1 MVRKPPF
8 GSAVATSSTVD
19 PDTGAPFDV
28 DDVSTDDARGDLLL
42 IRGDERLLVDV
53 TVVRPTAPTH
63 LRNARLAVATK
74 GLACAV
80 AAESAKRAKYGA
92 LCTER
97 GWKMC
102 AFALES
108 YGALGQF
115 ARKLL
120 HTLASKADE
129 ASRKRIA
136 ELEAMLA
143 AVRATGDRSDTE
155 IRNQSDISRRE
166 AEELKKRLAEASAE
180 LARLR
185 VQPRATPFET
195 RAQSDLRADQEQLL
209 TENSRLAATA
219 RTQGETLAGLRSQ
232 LAAAERSLATA
243 REQAAA
249 EKAALQAA
257 IDRLTADNQRLSS
270 AVPAPASADGA
281 GKDAATRELAALQTQ
296 LKTLA
301 AEHEIALR
309 KNSDEVSALNTQ
321 LKRVR
326 DANRVLAETNK
337 ALLEAKA
344 AE

>member
-1 MVRKPPF
+1 LDADIAAARAENAALLEAIRRLQAEKAALAARIALPPA
-8 GSAVATSSTVD
+8 AVPAAPPVSSSPAQGGTSS
-19 PDTGAPFDV
+19 G
-28 DDVSTDDARGDLLL
+28 DDGVRLRKDLA
-42 IRGDERLLVDV
+42 D
-53 TVVRPTAPTH
+53 
-63 LRNARLAVATK
+63 
-74 GLACAV
+74 
-80 AAESAKRAKYGA
+80 AESRLRSLADDNRRLNNEVKVSIVEIGTLR
-92 LCTER
+92 R
-97 GWKMC
+97 Q
-102 AFALES
+102 LEILKS
-108 YGALGQF
+108 QA
-115 ARKLL
+115 AN
-120 HTLASKADE
+120 TDASKADE